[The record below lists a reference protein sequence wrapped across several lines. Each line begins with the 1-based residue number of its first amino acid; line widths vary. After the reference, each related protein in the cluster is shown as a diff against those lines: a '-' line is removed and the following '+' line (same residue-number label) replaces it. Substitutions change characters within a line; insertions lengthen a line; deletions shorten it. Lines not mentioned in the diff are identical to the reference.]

1 MPAKKPDRAPRRQTF
16 TKAQMLVAGEWTE
29 VILANVSDTGLMVKF
44 SGGLPAGTP
53 VEFRKRG
60 TTISGEVV
68 WSTSTRLGVRSF
80 AQIDQSALLDAGLQ
94 PIATEHSG
102 PAKKG
107 WWHWRR
113 QS

>member
-1 MPAKKPDRAPRRQTF
+1 MPPKKTDRAPRRQVF
-16 TKAQMLVAGEWTE
+16 TKAQMLVAGEWAE
-29 VILANVSDTGLMVKF
+29 VSLANVSETGLMVKF
-44 SGGLPAGTP
+44 SGGLPTGTQ

-60 TTISGEVV
+60 TRITGEVV

-94 PIATEHSG
+94 PVAAQHSG

-107 WWHWRR
+107 WWHWRGGN
-113 QS
+113 